1 MQSKRVVGLSLDK
14 DVLNR
19 IDEERGLI
27 KRSTFLNDLIA
38 KTYPKTVYA
47 DDRTNPDGTG
57 IEHPMRILPDKST
70 PSPSYPAT
78 IHESPFPQTTYA
90 DDRIKRRKVL
100 EKT

>member
-19 IDEERGLI
+19 IDEDRGLI

-70 PSPSYPAT
+70 PSPSYPET
-78 IHESPFPQTTYA
+78 KVPSPWP
-90 DDRIKRRKVL
+90 
-100 EKT
+100 EKTITDTRTAKDKETP